1 MLQPCHSAP
10 LRLPH
15 TPQSGGGPQSQ
26 SGVITFSCAASR
38 HSRQRPSILSH
49 SPVGEKGGR
58 ERTRTWIRDPLKAK
72 TRYAGTVQC
81 SVCARQPI
89 RSTTHRVKH
98 GNELLA
104 CPETERHFEIVC
116 AQYQQ
121 ARPRF
126 PIFVQLTK
134 QRIPS
139 AIVHARANNSRIV
152 VNDIVYSRHDTYCPF
167 DHRFVHILCFVYTKL
182 CRCAAVQ

>member
-1 MLQPCHSAP
+1 MLQPCHSAQ

-15 TPQSGGGPQSQ
+15 TPQSGGGPQSR
-26 SGVITFSCAASR
+26 SGLITFSCAASR
-38 HSRQRPSILSH
+38 HSRQRQSILSH
-49 SPVGEKGGR
+49 SPVGEKESGEGGG
-58 ERTRTWIRDPLKAK
+58 EKEGTRTWIRDPLKVK

-81 SVCARQPI
+81 SVCARQSI

-104 CPETERHFEIVC
+104 CPETKRHFEIVC

-126 PIFVQLTK
+126 PFFVQLTK

-139 AIVHARANNSRIV
+139 AIVHARATNFFIV
-152 VNDIVYSRHDTYCPF
+152 VNHIVYSRHDTYCPF
-167 DHRFVHILCFVYTKL
+167 D
-182 CRCAAVQ
+182 